1 MDETILTL
9 AELKAFLG
17 IAADDTSQDEELGAL
32 LNTLAPWL
40 YDLTGTWFGS
50 EKEETE
56 TQDYAPVVF
65 LDHMPV
71 LSVSNVWR
79 DYDKDHSTDEM
90 DATDL
95 GNVRWGKTGRV
106 VLSYLYNFNQDRG
119 DYDDVVIKYKHGIV
133 EVPATVKAAAKLL
146 AAGLYRANVN
156 DGVEISSEQ
165 VGSYRKTYKA
175 SNKEMVLLA
184 PYMLQK
190 A

>member
-9 AELKAFLG
+9 AELKAYLG
-17 IAADDTSQDEELGAL
+17 IAADDTSHDTELGAL
-32 LNTLAPWL
+32 LDTLAPWL

-56 TQDYAPVVF
+56 TQDYTPVVF

-71 LSVSNVWR
+71 ISVSNIWR
-79 DYDKDHSTDEM
+79 DYDKDHDTGNMDEESL
-90 DATDL
+90 A
-95 GNVRWGKTGRV
+95 NVRWSSTGRV
-106 VLSYLYNFNQDRG
+106 VLSYLYNFNQNRA

-133 EVPATVKAAAKLL
+133 EVPATVKMAAKLL
-146 AAGLYRANVN
+146 AAGLWRATTQE
-156 DGVEISSEQ
+156 GMEISSEQ

-184 PYMLQK
+184 PYTLQK